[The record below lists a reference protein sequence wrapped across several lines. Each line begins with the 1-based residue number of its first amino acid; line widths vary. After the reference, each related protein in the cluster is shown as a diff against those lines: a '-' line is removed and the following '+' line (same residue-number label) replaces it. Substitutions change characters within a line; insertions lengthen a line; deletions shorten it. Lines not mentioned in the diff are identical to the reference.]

1 MIGLPK
7 KARIGAVAH
16 FWIGKQASLLNELW
30 KHAMSVFGLQHAS
43 SLKTLIEAWW
53 ALVGIRA
60 MCGQCSDYQ
69 PALLHMPRIRSR
81 ISAFAPL
88 TEAVSALPP
97 AAGQVTRSKCE
108 AIAAGINRV
117 RPA

>member
-1 MIGLPK
+1 MI
-7 KARIGAVAH
+7 R
-16 FWIGKQASLLNELW
+16 KQALPFKDSSRL
-30 KHAMSVFGLQHAS
+30 AFSAFGLQHES